1 MRNRSRRG
9 RMWLR
14 ATHNG
19 DFAVV
24 RGCPGYEERTM
35 SCHSS
40 YDSERAAGIHGDFA
54 LGSPRT
60 VRQSLGKQEN
70 GPRNCANRSASH
82 SPPHSEMH
90 WNLFLVPWQGWSDNG
105 CGWSGSGTA
114 CFQEIC
120 QSGTFRTAISHHPDM
135 VLTLCCPLRRQAM
148 NNNPGLNLEGHSRP
162 ACGNDDGIAEADIL
176 FFPGAQGRGCKEAAA
191 SAHGLETRNGKI
203 PCSGATRGVDSAVFS
218 FLRVRYFFV
227 PCRSG

>member
-162 ACGNDDGIAEADIL
+162 ACGNDDGCGSFRTTEHHEGWLHHKPEKKHPTAL
-176 FFPGAQGRGCKEAAA
+176 KGYQNTAQPFA
-191 SAHGLETRNGKI
+191 
-203 PCSGATRGVDSAVFS
+203 
-218 FLRVRYFFV
+218 LRYRRANTSRHRL
-227 PCRSG
+227 C